1 MSDVSNLSA
10 ALLKMS
16 KPDSNGGPI
25 ANNSNNNNNSS
36 QANAQQNT
44 NRRQNASAMASE
56 KSKFQSP
63 LSEFIRVIQMK
74 HAEEKAKKDPEES
87 PLSNVPRTPLPKWR
101 LSIQPNRLRE
111 MRRQRNDKRNNGAEL
126 PTRFQ
131 QPAYAPRVRKR
142 PVKIDPRLK
151 MTTLP
156 SHDISLVEAS
166 LLFRQRI
173 AKLKRIL
180 RKLGEFPKNASYND
194 DEIMLGVDAL
204 ELVALELGAK
214 FQLNSRKASVKDEQ
228 VLMQRRAAAEETS
241 EAGAASYESFAPRPP
256 VVCIM
261 GHVDHGKTT
270 LMDSLRRRA
279 FGLSGGDGAAKEKSK
294 KSKSKKGGKK
304 DSTSGSKN
312 VAGTEAGGITQVV
325 SAFQVPLDDQDE
337 VVTFLDTPGH
347 AAFKAMRQSGSD
359 AADIIVL
366 VVAADDGVSEQ
377 TIEILNFYKSIVKG
391 SGGGG
396 ISLVVAMNKID
407 KPGIDVDES
416 MYRIQNELLAQG
428 IQTEGFGGSDDGEYG
443 PPVQLIPVSGLTG
456 LGIDEL
462 IEGLALQSEIMDLR
476 ADDTARAEG
485 IVLDARVV
493 KGMGV
498 VADCIIRWGTMQKGD
513 HIVSGVHAG
522 KIKILKDV
530 NEKMLMKGLPSQ
542 PVRVVGFET
551 VPKAGDP
558 IICVESEEIAEDLVT
573 RRKALLAGS
582 LEASSSTSSGADLQ
596 SSGKHLMNHEWKKKL
611 ESKYSLNIDDPN
623 APIRIPVIV
632 KADADG
638 TLAAIRDSLVQV
650 GKQSTHNVFI
660 DPVLVGVGPVLASDI
675 LFAKESNAGIFCFNI
690 KNEQMIEKLADE
702 EGVTLL
708 RDDIIYA
715 LLDASKNVFAKYL
728 PAIPVEVVHGR
739 ARVKAVYDIGG
750 VNSQVAGLSVLD
762 GTLYKDKAKGES
774 GMLSCQF
781 RIIRNGKVIS
791 PEGALR
797 ATSLKRFKDDVNKVG
812 RGDECGLSLDGHN
825 GFEEDD
831 EIECFSVD
839 MKREFI

>member
-1 MSDVSNLSA
+1 
-10 ALLKMS
+10 
-16 KPDSNGGPI
+16 
-25 ANNSNNNNNSS
+25 
-36 QANAQQNT
+36 
-44 NRRQNASAMASE
+44 
-56 KSKFQSP
+56 
-63 LSEFIRVIQMK
+63 MK

-101 LSIQPNRLRE
+101 LQTNRLRE
-111 MRRQRNDKRNNGAEL
+111 MRRQKNDKRNHGAEI

-131 QPAYAPRVRKR
+131 QPAYNVRERRR
-142 PVKIDPRLK
+142 PVKINPLSK

-156 SHDISLVEAS
+156 SHDISLMEAS
-166 LLFRQRI
+166 LLFRQRT

-180 RKLGEFPKNASYND
+180 RKLGEFPKNASDND

-214 FQLNSRKASVKDEQ
+214 FQLSSRKATPKDQE
-228 VLMQRRAAAEETS
+228 VLMQRRAAAEETY

-279 FGLSGGDGAAKEKSK
+279 LAAIGGDGGAKEKSK

-304 DSTSGSKN
+304 DTGGSKN

-416 MYRIQNELLAQG
+416 LYRIQNELLAQG
-428 IQTEGFGGSDDGEYG
+428 ILTEGFGASEDGEFG

-498 VADCIIRWGTMQKGD
+498 VADCIIRWGTMKKGD
-513 HIVSGVHAG
+513 HIVSGTHAG

-530 NEKMLMKGLPSQ
+530 NEKMLEKGLPSQ

-558 IICVESEEIAEDLVT
+558 IICVESEEVAEDLVT
-573 RRKALLAGS
+573 RRKASLAGD
-582 LEASSSTSSGADLQ
+582 LETSSGLSSDAELQ
-596 SSGKHLMNHEWKKKL
+596 SSGKHLMHNEWKKKL

-638 TLAAIRDSLVQV
+638 TLAAIRDSLIQV
-650 GKQSTHNVFI
+650 GKQSSHNVFI

-690 KNEQMIEKLADE
+690 KNEQLIEKLADE

-708 RDDIIYA
+708 RDDVIYA

-728 PAIPVEVVHGR
+728 PAVPVEVIHGR

-750 VNSQVAGLSVLD
+750 VNSQVAGLNVID
-762 GTLYKDKAKGES
+762 GTLYKEKMKGES

-781 RIIRNGKVIS
+781 RIIRDGKVIS

-812 RGDECGLSLDGHN
+812 RGDECGLSLAGHN
-825 GFEEDD
+825 GFEEND
-831 EIECFSVD
+831 EIECFSID